1 MLLYLSW
8 CLHINILMKLKK
20 FDAGDIH
27 VKNNDKVVES
37 EKSKLIRYISDRSNR
52 YGDKLIEFM
61 DTYNLVKLQDAT
73 EAQLYDFIATHF
85 QSNQKPKE
93 IIKSDEC

>member
-1 MLLYLSW
+1 
-8 CLHINILMKLKK
+8 MKLKK
-20 FDAGDIH
+20 FDAGNIH

-61 DTYNLVKLQDAT
+61 DTYNLMKLQDAT

-85 QSNQKPKE
+85 QPNQKPKE